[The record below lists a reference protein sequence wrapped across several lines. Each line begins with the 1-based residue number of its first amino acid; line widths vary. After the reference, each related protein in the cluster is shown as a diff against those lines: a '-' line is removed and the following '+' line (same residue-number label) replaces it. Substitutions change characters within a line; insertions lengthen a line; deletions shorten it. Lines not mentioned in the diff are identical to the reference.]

1 MSKLLSFLNR
11 NSADN
16 DNTDAIR
23 RTATATMAHLL
34 ERNRKFELFLVEKLA
49 DLEKR
54 TGPGRLSPERQS
66 EEPFVPP
73 VIAPEEPG
81 GRAFEDDL
89 DDDELFAATQSF
101 AATPPPPTPRS
112 VPVRPAKPAH
122 PQPAPARSVK
132 PVPPQPAKPAQPVP
146 VIETPADWTALFG
159 LGDENEG
166 PDDDAV
172 QAGANSLADNDGA
185 KGDFD

>member
-54 TGPGRLSPERQS
+54 TGPGRLSPERQP
-66 EEPFVPP
+66 EEPFPS
-73 VIAPEEPG
+73 PEEPEE
-81 GRAFEDDL
+81 RAFEDDL

-101 AATPPPPTPRS
+101 ATTPPPPTPRS
-112 VPVRPAKPAH
+112 APVRPAKPVH
-122 PQPAPARSVK
+122 PQPAPDRSVK
-132 PVPPQPAKPAQPVP
+132 PVPAQPAKSTKPVP
-146 VIETPADWTALFG
+146 VVETPADWTALFG

-172 QAGANSLADNDGA
+172 QAGANSLTDNDGA